1 MENLIN
7 QFNEQRTA
15 KNLQLII
22 NAGIQPKELINNE
35 WKPLSSWQDG
45 FTEFHEVL
53 PLYDKINGI
62 FTMTGAGFYK
72 KLDR

>member
-15 KNLQLII
+15 KNLQRIK

-35 WKPLSSWQDG
+35 WKPLNSWQDG

-53 PLYDKINGI
+53 PLYDKINGV
-62 FTMTGAGFYK
+62 FTIISIGFYK
-72 KLDR
+72 KLDK

>member
-35 WKPLSSWQDG
+35 WKPLNSWQDG
-45 FTEFHEVL
+45 FKEFHEVL

-62 FTMTGAGFYK
+62 FTMTSTGFYK
-72 KLDR
+72 KLDK

>member
-35 WKPLSSWQDG
+35 WKPLNSWQDG
-45 FTEFHEVL
+45 FKEFHEVL

-62 FTMTGAGFYK
+62 FTITGAGFYK

>member
-15 KNLQLII
+15 KNLQRIK

-35 WKPLSSWQDG
+35 WKPLNSWRDG
-45 FTEFHEVL
+45 FKEFHEVL

-62 FTMTGAGFYK
+62 FTITGAGFYK

>member
-22 NAGIQPKELINNE
+22 NAGVQPKELINNE
-35 WKPLSSWQDG
+35 WKPLNSWNDG
-45 FTEFHEVL
+45 FKEFHEVL

-62 FTMTGAGFYK
+62 FSITGAGFYK

>member
-35 WKPLSSWQDG
+35 WKPLNSWQDG
-45 FTEFHEVL
+45 FKEFHEVL

>member
-35 WKPLSSWQDG
+35 WKPLNSWQDG
-45 FTEFHEVL
+45 FKEFHKVL